1 MEQPALPP
9 EALIEATPMA
19 ALRTRLARPWLLLV
33 ASAAG
38 AGLLARLLA
47 EPVLGRG
54 LPLDRTLEAAVIGAV
69 SLGQVSA
76 PILTM
81 RVARRAWS
89 RLDDVGRGQT
99 VAQVLAQGVV
109 AGPLLGWAV
118 ASHSELLPAQTLL
131 GPTTVGGVLIT
142 VGSAVSLHWRRRS
155 GR

>member
-1 MEQPALPP
+1 MV
-9 EALIEATPMA
+9 
-19 ALRTRLARPWLLLV
+19 ALRTRLARPWMLLV

-89 RLDDVGRGQT
+89 RLDDGARGQ
-99 VAQVLAQGVV
+99 VVVQVLVQGVV

-118 ASHSELLPAQTLL
+118 AAQSELLPAPTLL

-142 VGSAVSLHWRRRS
+142 VGSALSLRWRRGA